1 MPYQD
6 KRFAKPPGACT
17 QSSTFSRFGPNTDYS
32 SSERVFVLCKPA
44 GELTGSETAIFGL
57 DHWITTHREC
67 KAPAGI
73 QASGPFCRYPA
84 Y

>member
-1 MPYQD
+1 MSAWCQ
-6 KRFAKPPGACT
+6 AET
-17 QSSTFSRFGPNTDYS
+17 QELNLLKVEPNTDYS

-44 GELTGSETAIFGL
+44 GELRGSETAIFGL

-73 QASGPFCRYPA
+73 QSSGPFCRYPA